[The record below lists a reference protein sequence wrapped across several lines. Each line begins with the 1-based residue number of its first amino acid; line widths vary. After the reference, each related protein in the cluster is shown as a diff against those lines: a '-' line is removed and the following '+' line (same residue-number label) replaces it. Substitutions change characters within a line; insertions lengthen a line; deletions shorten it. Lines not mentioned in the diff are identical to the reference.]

1 MKLKVRRDD
10 TVQVMTGR
18 ELGKRGKVRE
28 VRPDAGKVIVADVN
42 IAKRHMK
49 PGRQA
54 RQAGIIDVEQPL
66 DISNVAV
73 VCQKCD
79 RPTRVAIRQLDS
91 GQRVRVCKR
100 CGEQL

>member
-28 VRPDAGKVIVADVN
+28 VRPEDRKVIVADVN

>member
-1 MKLKVRRDD
+1 VKLKVRRDD

-28 VRPDAGKVIVADVN
+28 IRPEDGKVIVADVN

>member
-28 VRPDAGKVIVADVN
+28 IRPEDGKVIVADVN

>member
-10 TVQVMTGR
+10 TVEVLTGR
-18 ELGKRGKVRE
+18 EAGKRGKVRE
-28 VRPDAGKVIVADVN
+28 IRAEDRKVIVADVN

-73 VCQKCD
+73 VCPKCNQ
-79 RPTRVAIRQLDS
+79 PTRVGVRQLDN

-100 CGEQL
+100 CDEQL